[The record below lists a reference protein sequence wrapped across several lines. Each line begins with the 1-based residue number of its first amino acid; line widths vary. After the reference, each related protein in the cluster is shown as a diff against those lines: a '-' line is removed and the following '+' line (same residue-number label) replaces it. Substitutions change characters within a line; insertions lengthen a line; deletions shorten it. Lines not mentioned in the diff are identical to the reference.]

1 MVSLPKCAG
10 CEYNNF
16 MKVTCKL
23 YPNGIPDDIFVEIK
37 KCDYYKKRKEKYNKS
52 DETHFLSQHFHII
65 ALSFKPHK
73 DAVTV
78 TFGFNRMFITV

>member
-37 KCDYYKKRKEKYNKS
+37 KCDYYKKEKKN
-52 DETHFLSQHFHII
+52 
-65 ALSFKPHK
+65 
-73 DAVTV
+73 
-78 TFGFNRMFITV
+78 ITKVMRICR

>member
-1 MVSLPKCAG
+1 METTRKINVRGFVMASLPKCAG
-10 CEYNNF
+10 CEYNDF

-52 DETHFLSQHFHII
+52 DEGLPV
-65 ALSFKPHK
+65 AK
-73 DAVTV
+73 
-78 TFGFNRMFITV
+78 GR

>member
-23 YPNGIPDDIFVEIK
+23 YPNGIPDDIFVEITIK
-37 KCDYYKKRKEKYNKS
+37 KEKKN
-52 DETHFLSQHFHII
+52 
-65 ALSFKPHK
+65 
-73 DAVTV
+73 
-78 TFGFNRMFITV
+78 ITKVMRICR